1 MKIEDWKEA
10 LDGWQKFHAQM
21 KIDIEKTE
29 FYINMLEKK
38 IADIEQEDK
47 NGK

>member
-29 FYINMLEKK
+29 FYISVLEKK
-38 IADIEQEDK
+38 IEEFK
-47 NGK
+47 EE